1 MKASPT
7 ISAAGSDQIGA
18 GTIGP
23 VAVIVVNY
31 GTPDLTV
38 QALASVLDAPPMGR
52 RVEVHVVD
60 NASPGGASPG
70 GDARLIADTIA
81 ARGWSD
87 RATLWAENQNHGFG
101 RGNNL
106 VLRHLAQ
113 RGDPPAYV
121 LLLNPDAR
129 LVGDALSDLARV
141 LDQRPEVVAVGAG
154 IALPDGTPVTA
165 AFRFP
170 GLLGEFLQAASFGP
184 LSRLFPRGHIPLP
197 PNQPEGP
204 VGWVAGA
211 AVLFRFDALARANF
225 FDPAFFLYY
234 EEVDL
239 MRRLA
244 AAGGV
249 IWHRPQ
255 ARVIHA
261 EGAATGLRS
270 RDRRP
275 RPAYWYHS
283 WRTYHLRARG
293 RAGSLMAAGVT
304 LAGLAIDRSASLL
317 RNRPPAA
324 PPHFLRDFARHVLW
338 PLLTGRE
345 APDA

>member
-7 ISAAGSDQIGA
+7 ITAARSGQIGIGTA
-18 GTIGP
+18 GG

-38 QALASVLDAPPMGR
+38 QAMASVLDAAPMGHH
-52 RVEVHVVD
+52 VELHVVD
-60 NASPGGASPG
+60 NASPGG
-70 GDARLIADTIA
+70 DARQLANAIT

-87 RATLWAENQNHGFG
+87 RATLWAEGQNHGFG

-113 RGDPPAYV
+113 RANPPAYV

-129 LVGDALSDLARV
+129 LLGGALADLARV
-141 LDQRPEVVAVGAG
+141 LDLRPDVVAVGAG
-154 IALPDGTPVTA
+154 IALPDGTPVSA

-170 GLLGEFLQAASFGP
+170 GPLGEFLQAANFGP
-184 LSRLFPRGHIPLP
+184 LSRLFPTALIPLP
-197 PNQPEGP
+197 PRHPEGP
-204 VGWVAGA
+204 VGWVSGA
-211 AVLFRFDALARANF
+211 AVLFRLDALARIGF

-255 ARVIHA
+255 ARVVHA
-261 EGAATGLRS
+261 EGAATGVRS
-270 RDRRP
+270 HDRSP
-275 RPAYWYHS
+275 RPAYWYQS
-283 WRTYHLRARG
+283 WLTYHLRARG
-293 RAGSLMAAGVT
+293 RMGSLLAASAT
-304 LAGLAIDRSASLL
+304 LAGMFFNTVVSLL
-317 RNRPPAA
+317 RSRAPAA

-338 PLLTGRE
+338 PLLTWRE
-345 APDA
+345 VPHA

>member
-1 MKASPT
+1 MKASPA
-7 ISAAGSDQIGA
+7 ISATRSAPIGA
-18 GTIGP
+18 GTLGDI
-23 VAVIVVNY
+23 AVIVVNY

-38 QALASVLDAPPMGR
+38 QAMASVLNAAPTGR
-52 RVEVHVVD
+52 SVDLHVVD
-60 NASPGGASPG
+60 NASPGG
-70 GDARLIADTIA
+70 DARLLADAIAT
-81 ARGWSD
+81 RGWSD
-87 RATLWAENQNHGFG
+87 RATLWAERQNHGFG

-106 VLRHLAQ
+106 VLHHLA
-113 RGDPPAYV
+113 RRSTPPAHV

-129 LVGDALSDLARV
+129 LLGDALADMAHV

-154 IALPDGTPVTA
+154 IALPDGTAVTA

-170 GLLGEFLQAASFGP
+170 GPLGEFLQAASFGP
-184 LSRLFPRGHIPLP
+184 LTRLFPFAEIPLP
-197 PNQPEGP
+197 PAQPEGP
-204 VGWVAGA
+204 VGWVSGA
-211 AVLFRFDALARANF
+211 AVLFRFDALSRVGF

-270 RDRRP
+270 RDRKP

-283 WRTYHLRARG
+283 WRIYHLRAHG
-293 RAGSLMAAGVT
+293 RRGSLLAALAT
-304 LAGLAIDRSASLL
+304 LTGLAINSAVSLL
-317 RNRPPAA
+317 RNRTPAA
-324 PPHFLRDFARHVLW
+324 PPRFLRDFTRHAIW
-338 PLLTGRE
+338 PLLTLRG
-345 APDA
+345 AADA